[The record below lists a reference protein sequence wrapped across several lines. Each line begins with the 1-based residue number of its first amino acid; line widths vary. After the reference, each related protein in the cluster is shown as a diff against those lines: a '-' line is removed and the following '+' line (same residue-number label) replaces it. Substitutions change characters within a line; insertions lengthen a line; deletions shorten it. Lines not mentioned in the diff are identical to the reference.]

1 MYRSKTP
8 ACLTGVVICTLAL
21 IPLAGAAGAQDRQGK
36 AVVTAAVQVTT
47 NPAPT
52 RAHSSPRVARNP
64 ENGDL
69 VIVEADVRG
78 DLGCNIHISADEGR
92 SWFRGG
98 DLMTKADPVCAPG
111 AEYRPLA
118 SLAFGKDGV
127 LYVSYVAGPE
137 LGLGRDNTPR
147 TLYLARSTDSGRS
160 FTKTVVF
167 DAPENNKDRGLNK
180 GPTLAVDPTD
190 SDRVYVGWRQ
200 GVFRGAKEKL
210 KSNIASTAD
219 GGKSFGPPVDLTD
232 DRGGDYPVVA
242 VDGKGVVHAVY
253 WTRQYPPGDN
263 PNGQD
268 GPVRPI
274 RYAKSTDQGK
284 TFSPGRDIDPGN
296 QVAPRPGVLV
306 ADPESDAVYL
316 AWHANE
322 EQRNA
327 AEDFKGDYEIFF
339 RASTDGGGTWGERK
353 VLNDDKGAAM
363 PAGQFHPNV
372 SVAPNGRVD
381 VAWYDGRLSPKEPPA
396 AGDDESGFQDVFYT
410 SSSDKGATFGPNRR
424 ITDRSID
431 RSIGVYSNNVDS
443 KTNVG
448 ITSTDDQVYFAWQDS
463 RNADRELQPED
474 VYSASLALNGLT
486 SAASS
491 SSLPRWWALSAVLL
505 LGLGLGT
512 AISWLLSRR
521 AKAGPSTIA
530 VERRPASV
538 KA

>member
-1 MYRSKTP
+1 MYRLKTR
-8 ACLTGVVICTLAL
+8 ACLTGVAISAVALA
-21 IPLAGAAGAQDRQGK
+21 PLGPPAGAQDRQGK

-64 ENGDL
+64 ENGEL
-69 VIVEADVRG
+69 VLVEADVRG
-78 DLGCNIHISADEGR
+78 DLKCNIHISADEGR

-98 DLMTKADPVCAPG
+98 DLMTKPDPVCAPG
-111 AEYRPLA
+111 AEYGPLA
-118 SLAFGKDGV
+118 SLAFGTDGV
-127 LYVSYVAGPE
+127 LYVAYTAGPD

-147 TLYLARSTDSGRS
+147 SLYLARSTDSGRS

-167 DAPENNKDRGLNK
+167 DAPENNKDKGLNK

-210 KSNIASTAD
+210 KSNVASTVD
-219 GGKSFGPPVDLTD
+219 GGKTFGPPVDLTD
-232 DRGGDYPVVA
+232 SRGGDYPVVA
-242 VDGKGVVHAVY
+242 VDGEGVVHAVY
-253 WTRQYPPGDN
+253 WTREYPPGDN

-284 TFSPGRDIDPGN
+284 TFSPARDIDPGN

-306 ADPESDAVYL
+306 ADPRSDAVYL

-322 EQRNA
+322 EQKNA

-339 RASTDGGGTWGERK
+339 RASTDGGDTWGERK
-353 VLNDDKGAAM
+353 VLNDDKGAKA

-381 VAWYDGRLSPKEPPA
+381 VAWYDGRLSVKEPPA
-396 AGDDESGFQDVFYT
+396 AGDDESGFQDVYYT
-410 SSSDKGATFGPNRR
+410 SSTDKGSTFSANRR

-448 ITSTDDQVYFAWQDS
+448 ITSTNDLVHFAWQDS

-474 VYSASLALNGLT
+474 IYAATLALKGVTN
-486 SAASS
+486 AASS
-491 SSLPRWWALSAVLL
+491 SALPRWWALSAVLL

-521 AKAGPSTIA
+521 TKAGHSTSA